1 MKCNLSYSTDGKK
14 FQPLGETFQVKE
26 GKWIGAKVGIFCTR
40 PAIVTNDGGW
50 TDADWFRIENK
61 ENIHNTLY
69 FCILIGESR
78 ISCRLNS

>member
-61 ENIHNTLY
+61 EIFIIHCT
-69 FCILIGESR
+69 FAFLIGESR
-78 ISCRLNS
+78 ISCR